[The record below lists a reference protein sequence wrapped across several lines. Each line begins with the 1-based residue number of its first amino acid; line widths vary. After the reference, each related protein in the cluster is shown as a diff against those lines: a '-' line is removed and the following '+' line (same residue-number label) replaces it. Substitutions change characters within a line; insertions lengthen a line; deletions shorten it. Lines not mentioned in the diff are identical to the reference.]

1 MRAHLYRL
9 TGVDLG
15 AVHGI
20 SASTAQTII
29 SESGTDMSKWPTD
42 KHFASWLG
50 LAPHNDISGGRVLRS
65 YTRKT
70 TSRAGQAFR
79 QAAAAVIRADCAFG
93 SFYRRLKSRIGPA
106 QAIVA
111 AAHKIACTVYC
122 MLKYPVEYQ
131 SISAGEYEQRFR
143 EREIR

>member
-50 LAPHNDISGGRVLRS
+50 LAPHNDISGGVVLRS
-65 YTRKT
+65 RTLKTRN
-70 TSRAGQAFR
+70 RARQAFR
-79 QAAAAVIRADCAFG
+79 QAAEAVARKRG
-93 SFYRRLKSRIGPA
+93 RLHVVLGRSLSGQPLR
-106 QAIVA
+106 
-111 AAHKIACTVYC
+111 
-122 MLKYPVEYQ
+122 
-131 SISAGEYEQRFR
+131 
-143 EREIR
+143 